1 MKKIYL
7 FIILHDVVSLFTN
20 TPIEECL
27 NIIRERL
34 EKDEDLK
41 NRTLLEVEDIM
52 QLMKFILT
60 TTYFTFRGTI
70 YKQTFGAAMGSPL
83 SPLTANIFMEWL
95 EQRAIHTAP
104 LDHKP
109 RLWKRYVDDILEIVK
124 KNNAETLT
132 DHLNQVDPTS
142 SSRYT
147 FEEEQDGA
155 IPFL

>member
-1 MKKIYL
+1 
-7 FIILHDVVSLFTN
+7 
-20 TPIEECL
+20 
-27 NIIRERL
+27 
-34 EKDEDLK
+34 
-41 NRTLLEVEDIM
+41 M

-60 TTYFTFRGTI
+60 TTYFIFRGTI
-70 YKQTFGAAMGSPL
+70 YKQKFGAAMGSPV

-109 RLWKRYVDDILEIVK
+109 RLWKRYVEDILEIVK
-124 KNNAETLT
+124 KNTAETLT

-142 SSRYT
+142 SIKFT

-155 IPFL
+155 IPFLDTLIVRKPDKSIKLLVYRKKTHTDQYLSF